1 MFYFIENTPFPVL
14 ITIVLL
20 LVGLCLFAF
29 FDTEKKKTGHPA
41 KYIFLFSLPL
51 VFSVIINKY
60 FFKKYGIEN
69 VYSEVL
75 TFVTV
80 IIVYIT
86 FVITF
91 ILSHKKGY
99 TNSEMVKQNKVI
111 TILTVFAIGVAI
123 IYWGIKCFNRIFSF

>member
-14 ITIVLL
+14 IIIVFLL
-20 LVGLCLFAF
+20 TGLCLFAF
-29 FDTEKKKTGHPA
+29 FDTEKKKPGHPA

-60 FFKKYGIEN
+60 LYEKYGIEN
-69 VYSEVL
+69 IYSEVF
-75 TFVTV
+75 TFVAV

-86 FVITF
+86 FVLTF

-99 TNSEMVKQNKVI
+99 TNSEMVKQNKFI
-111 TILTVFAIGVAI
+111 TVLTALAIGVAI
-123 IYWGIKCFNRIFSF
+123 VYWGIKMF